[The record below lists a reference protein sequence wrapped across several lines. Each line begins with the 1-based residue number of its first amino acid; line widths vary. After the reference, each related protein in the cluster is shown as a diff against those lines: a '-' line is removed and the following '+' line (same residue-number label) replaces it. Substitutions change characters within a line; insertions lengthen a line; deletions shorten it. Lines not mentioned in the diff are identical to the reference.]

1 MNCILKKKIVLYIL
15 IIPSLVFICLMGN
28 LLVDSGNQYSV
39 MDVLRGSLGVLPNNI
54 DATMAFY
61 AGVSFWVYI
70 LLPIAVLPFASY
82 ISDERKSRYILLE
95 KIRKG
100 TLRHVLLRLALAFI
114 SNAVINLTFIM
125 SYAVI
130 TYCFFG
136 TSVSGEEIFWTG
148 VLNKFVYV
156 QIYSFSLSVLTA
168 LCIYIYNDLL
178 VDISLVIVLNYLF
191 RNFMGRDELL
201 YPVTVIFISG
211 IAYMVM
217 RRLRCDIL

>member
-82 ISDERKSRYILLE
+82 ISDERKSRYILFE

>member
-70 LLPIAVLPFASY
+70 LLPIADLPFASY
-82 ISDERKSRYILLE
+82 ISDERKSRYILFE

>member
-82 ISDERKSRYILLE
+82 ISDERKSRYILFE

-217 RRLRCDIL
+217 RKLRCDIL

>member
-39 MDVLRGSLGVLPNNI
+39 MDVLRGSLGVLSNNI

-70 LLPIAVLPFASY
+70 LLPIAALPFASY
-82 ISDERKSRYILLE
+82 ISDERKSRYILFE

-217 RRLRCDIL
+217 RKLRCDIL

>member
-70 LLPIAVLPFASY
+70 LLPIAALPFSSY
-82 ISDERKSRYILLE
+82 ISDERKSRYILFE

-217 RRLRCDIL
+217 RKLRCDIL

>member
-1 MNCILKKKIVLYIL
+1 MLCADGCA
-15 IIPSLVFICLMGN
+15 IPSCT
-28 LLVDSGNQYSV
+28 Q
-39 MDVLRGSLGVLPNNI
+39 R
-54 DATMAFY
+54 
-61 AGVSFWVYI
+61 
-70 LLPIAVLPFASY
+70 
-82 ISDERKSRYILLE
+82 
-95 KIRKG
+95 
-100 TLRHVLLRLALAFI
+100 
-114 SNAVINLTFIM
+114 
-125 SYAVI
+125 
-130 TYCFFG
+130 FFG

>member
-136 TSVSGEEIFWTG
+136 TSVSG
-148 VLNKFVYV
+148 VY
-156 QIYSFSLSVLTA
+156 SVPSEPLA
-168 LCIYIYNDLL
+168 RSN
-178 VDISLVIVLNYLF
+178 
-191 RNFMGRDELL
+191 
-201 YPVTVIFISG
+201 
-211 IAYMVM
+211 
-217 RRLRCDIL
+217 

>member
-1 MNCILKKKIVLYIL
+1 MNCILKKKIVRYIL

-82 ISDERKSRYILLE
+82 ISDERKSRYILFE

>member
-1 MNCILKKKIVLYIL
+1 
-15 IIPSLVFICLMGN
+15 MGN

-70 LLPIAVLPFASY
+70 LLPIAVLPLASY
-82 ISDERKSRYILLE
+82 ISDERKSRYILFE

>member
-39 MDVLRGSLGVLPNNI
+39 MDVLRGSLGALPDNI

-61 AGVSFWVYI
+61 AGMSFWVYI
-70 LLPIAVLPFASY
+70 LLPIATLPFASY
-82 ISDERKSRYILLE
+82 ISDERKSRYILFE

-125 SYAVI
+125 SYAAI

-136 TSVSGEEIFWTG
+136 TAVSGEGIFWTG

-201 YPVTVIFISG
+201 YPVTVMFISV
-211 IAYMVM
+211 ITYMVM
-217 RRLRCDIL
+217 RKLRCDIL